1 MEGIVSAEHS
11 EVVDLENN
19 TSHKLFISTG
29 CILLRFSLK
38 MQHGRSLSR
47 HNTQSQFKKKNQIAT
62 EQWKQLSSHDS
73 SKIKNKK
80 LKGGAI
86 AKQFLLKCFRSCSK
100 KYK

>member
-29 CILLRFSLK
+29 CILLRLSLK

-47 HNTQSQFKKKNQIAT
+47 HNTQSQFKKNKYQIAT

-73 SKIKNKK
+73 SKIKN
-80 LKGGAI
+80 
-86 AKQFLLKCFRSCSK
+86 
-100 KYK
+100 